1 MAPVLVAMLLVL
13 GGSASSAQI
22 YEWRDAGGSRNFT
35 NDVEDIP
42 EEVREQA
49 KVFVRAPR
57 AAEPESEDVAEQ
69 VASVSAGTVETSES
83 RARHEARER
92 RRAEMARWRAE
103 REQLRREREAS
114 RGAQVVYDHSFR
126 FARSNPE
133 PAPVPQVNINIA
145 GPLAVSQVI
154 VPEPAP
160 PVFVEPDY
168 VFGYEPLVSTSF
180 DRGLFRHRT
189 VRMRLQ
195 DQFQYDRNGPMI
207 YLGSTVPLGP
217 RFQAKLPRGLRPPC
231 KTSRQRSVLRR

>member
-1 MAPVLVAMLLVL
+1 MAPVLVAVLLVL
-13 GGSASSAQI
+13 GGSASNAQI
-22 YEWRDAGGSRNFT
+22 YEWRDASGSRNFT

-42 EEVREQA
+42 EELREQA
-49 KVFVRAPR
+49 KVFVRAR
-57 AAEPESEDVAEQ
+57 RLAEPEPEEGPEQ
-69 VASVSAGTVETSES
+69 LAFVSNDPVETSES
-83 RARHEARER
+83 RARNEARER
-92 RRAEMARWRAE
+92 RRAEMAQWRAE
-103 REQLRREREAS
+103 REQLRRERAAS

-145 GPLAVSQVI
+145 GPLAVSQVV

-160 PVFVEPDY
+160 PVVLEPDY

-207 YLGSTVPLGP
+207 YLAGPVPLGP
-217 RFQAKLPRGLRPPC
+217 RFKAKLPRGLRPPC